1 MTTDYA
7 ISFYY
12 RYTQKHTEDEV
23 HDKIILNQTLS
34 KHLLHFM
41 HIGQEEVVSMN
52 DRTFKQIKYLARCDF
67 LR

>member
-1 MTTDYA
+1 MCEWYSGSTLYTFYQMTTDYA

-41 HIGQEEVVSMN
+41 HIG
-52 DRTFKQIKYLARCDF
+52 
-67 LR
+67 